1 MTVPRRRAAETGGS
15 RWPRRLSGLRLT
27 GLRHSLVALLVVTV
41 VAVATGAGVLIS
53 QSDEATLV
61 SEDAPATGEPGATT
75 SAAGLVTEAPVVPVV
90 PGRTLRALPKRDR
103 AGLAE
108 LARLAEEA
116 AVPAQPPAAVFR
128 PATLNVL
135 GASHTARGGNK
146 PGYGSGEARMNA
158 ALGLLNSNGVD
169 LVALQEFEAVQK
181 GAFNRITGGS
191 WDFHSG
197 SARARD
203 AVAWRTSTW
212 ELVEAGARNV
222 PYFGGEIIPMPW
234 VLLRHRETG
243 REVYAMSLHN
253 PTSNPRRGNNARFRA
268 AATNIQIALAREL
281 GASGRPVLVM
291 GDFNETGVAF
301 CRVAGAGLVAA
312 NGGSGSPCS
321 PPRGMGID
329 WIFGLGDL
337 VFSSYARISGGR
349 ATDHP
354 LVVSTATHGGPVPEA
369 LLGSE

>member
-1 MTVPRRRAAETGGS
+1 MTPPRRRAGETD
-15 RWPRRLSGLRLT
+15 RPWWAPLRLR
-27 GLRHSLVALLVVTV
+27 GLRHSLVALLAVTV

-53 QSDEATLV
+53 QSDDATLV
-61 SEDAPATGEPGATT
+61 SEGAPGADEPDATT
-75 SAAGLVTEAPVVPVV
+75 SSAGTPAPAPEVSIV
-90 PGRTLRALPKRDR
+90 PGRTLKRLPERDR
-103 AGLAE
+103 ADLAE
-108 LARLAEEA
+108 LARLAEAA
-116 AVPAQPPAAVFR
+116 AVPEQPPAAVFR

-135 GASHTARGGNK
+135 GDSHTARGGNK
-146 PGYGSGEARMNA
+146 PGYGSGTARMNGA
-158 ALGLLNSNGVD
+158 VGLLNQHGVD
-169 LVALQEFEAVQK
+169 LVALQEFELVQK
-181 GAFNRITGGS
+181 GAFNRITGAS

-203 AVAWRTSTW
+203 AVAWRTATW

-321 PPRGMGID
+321 PPPAMGID

-337 VFSSYARISGGR
+337 VFSGYARIGGGR
-349 ATDHP
+349 VSDHP
-354 LVVSTATHGGPVPEA
+354 LVVSTATHGGPLPEA
-369 LLGSE
+369 LLDSE